1 MNEHGEI
8 GDIHFSLRQYVE
20 RLSSKGWYIH
30 GCRMVLKERKSVVGS
45 FQICFGDVS
54 VMIFIDLL
62 EDVGD
67 LGLGEGFHW
76 YILLILTLW
85 NYKRVYIRYTSK

>member
-1 MNEHGEI
+1 
-8 GDIHFSLRQYVE
+8 
-20 RLSSKGWYIH
+20 
-30 GCRMVLKERKSVVGS
+30 MVLKERKSVVGS

-67 LGLGEGFHW
+67 LGLGEGFH
-76 YILLILTLW
+76 
-85 NYKRVYIRYTSK
+85 